1 MYLRYG
7 NVFFFLFWR
16 DLAYFVIHNNKVQIW
31 CAKSFYCIAYLD
43 GKLIN
48 DTKWGN
54 PISFFTILVVVEA
67 TMAIASTA
75 TIVVS
80 SIFVQL
86 LALKLFGFSP
96 FVDLILQKAKSPWGP
111 LNIQAIP
118 GNSWPTKVLFFR
130 GMRPKNRGYPYVRMS
145 AIRLPTCLIGRLDI
159 TMCLRSDSADLYVRI
174 TKNT

>member
-1 MYLRYG
+1 MCQKL
-7 NVFFFLFWR
+7 L
-16 DLAYFVIHNNKVQIW
+16 L
-31 CAKSFYCIAYLD
+31 YCISRVD

-54 PISFFTILVVVEA
+54 PISFFTIVVVVEA
-67 TMAIASTA
+67 TIAIASTA

-118 GNSWPTKVLFFR
+118 GNSWPTKHLFFR
-130 GMRPKNRGYPYVRMS
+130 EKRPKNRGYPYVRMS
-145 AIRLPTCLIGRLDI
+145 AIRLPTYLIGRLDL
-159 TMCLRSDSADLYVRI
+159 TMYERSDSAEPILK
-174 TKNT
+174 TFLNSLH

>member
-1 MYLRYG
+1 M
-7 NVFFFLFWR
+7 
-16 DLAYFVIHNNKVQIW
+16 HNNKVQIW

-54 PISFFTILVVVEA
+54 PISFFTIVVVVEA
-67 TMAIASTA
+67 TIAIASTA

-130 GMRPKNRGYPYVRMS
+130 EMRPKNRGYPYVRMS

>member
-1 MYLRYG
+1 MSHLDKYG
-7 NVFFFLFWR
+7 KDNIHTCLIYVMVTSFFGR
-16 DLAYFVIHNNKVQIW
+16 DLACFVIYNNKVQIW

-54 PISFFTILVVVEA
+54 PISFFTIAVVVEA
-67 TMAIASTA
+67 TIAIASTTA

-118 GNSWPTKVLFFR
+118 GNSWPTKHLFFF
-130 GMRPKNRGYPYVRMS
+130 GKSGLKTEAIPMS
-145 AIRLPTCLIGRLDI
+145 VCLPSVYLL
-159 TMCLRSDSADLYVRI
+159 V
-174 TKNT
+174 